1 MLSGS
6 VGAKKKIE
14 RRGKALESKRESR
27 ERRWEPSLPQ
37 GYLKILHW
45 GHLIEPFVIEASF
58 HDTLCLQSME
68 TLYMWVDECREYRV
82 DVLPPRCL
90 PSLIEKKVWYVLL
103 SLRNVISI
111 SCLGH
116 SMDSS
121 PALAFSCAS
130 FHTWTETSWTLP
142 LKRYVVWC
150 TLYSS
155 IRLVWKLNRLYLGS
169 INWLRARIDCL
180 LNVANHV
187 WKQPQ

>member
-90 PSLIEKKVWYVLL
+90 PSLIGKKVWYVLL
-103 SLRNVISI
+103 PLRNVISI

-116 SMDSS
+116 SMDCS
-121 PALAFSCAS
+121 PALAFSCACKAL
-130 FHTWTETSWTLP
+130 FIHELKHHEPYPWNDMLYDVPFTVRFDCLEIKQTLP
-142 LKRYVVWC
+142 WQH
-150 TLYSS
+150 
-155 IRLVWKLNRLYLGS
+155 KLIKGKNRLFAECG
-169 INWLRARIDCL
+169 
-180 LNVANHV
+180 
-187 WKQPQ
+187 